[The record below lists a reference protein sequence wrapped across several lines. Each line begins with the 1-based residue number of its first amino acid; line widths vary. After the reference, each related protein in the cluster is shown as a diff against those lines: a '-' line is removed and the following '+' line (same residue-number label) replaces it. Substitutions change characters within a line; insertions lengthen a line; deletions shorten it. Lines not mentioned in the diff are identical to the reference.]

1 MARIKR
7 KFPTA
12 AKAPRLSLSNNS
24 DSDDSNGDEENA
36 NDTIVSTNAN
46 DNNNIQ
52 EEEGPY
58 DNFINNV
65 TEDIFN
71 EYQQKLPKNMKW
83 SVKAPMMMK
92 AVAKA
97 SINVSDATISFS
109 NMVVQ
114 YCFSNIVNQY

>member
-52 EEEGPY
+52 EEEGPF
-58 DNFINNV
+58 DNFINNS
-65 TEDIFN
+65 TKDIFN